1 MSASSLTVAEFNAA
15 TELVF
20 DRIVDT
26 FDASEL
32 DVDIDSRE
40 NVLEIHFDAGGTIV
54 VNRHEINRELWLAAK
69 TGGQHFRF
77 ENNDWIDTRSG
88 EQFATALSRA
98 VESLAGVRLK
108 FE

>member
-1 MSASSLTVAEFNAA
+1 MSLTHAEFIQT

-26 FDASEL
+26 FDASDL
-32 DVDIDSRE
+32 DVDIEARE
-40 NVLEIHFDAGGTIV
+40 NVLEITFDDDSVIV
-54 VNRHEINRELWLAAK
+54 VNRHELNRELWLAAK

-77 ENNDWIDTRSG
+77 ENEVWIDTRS
-88 EQFATALSRA
+88 EQAFPVALSDA
-98 VESLAGVRLK
+98 VFAHTGARLQ

>member
-1 MSASSLTVAEFNAA
+1 MSVTPLSLADFNVA
-15 TELVF
+15 TDLVF

-32 DVDIDSRE
+32 DVDIDCRE
-40 NVLEIHFDAGGTIV
+40 NVVEIHFASGGTIV

-69 TGGQHFRF
+69 TGGQHFRY
-77 ENNDWIDTRSG
+77 DQGQWIDTRSG
-88 EQFATALSRA
+88 ERFAVALSRA
-98 VESLAGVRLK
+98 VAALSGSQLK

>member
-1 MSASSLTVAEFNAA
+1 MSASPFTVAEFNAA

-40 NVLEIHFDAGGTIV
+40 NVLEIHFDSGGTIV

-77 ENNDWIDTRSG
+77 ENSDWIDTRTG
-88 EQFATALSRA
+88 ERFSTALTRA